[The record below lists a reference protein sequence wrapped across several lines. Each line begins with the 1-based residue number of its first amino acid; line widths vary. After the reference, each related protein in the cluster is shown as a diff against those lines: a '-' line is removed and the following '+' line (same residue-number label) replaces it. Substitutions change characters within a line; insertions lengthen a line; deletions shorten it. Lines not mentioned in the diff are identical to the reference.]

1 MPIYKK
7 GGAKGDCK
15 KPKIWNPN
23 TKRCVNDNKA
33 NRNKGAKTATQ
44 GVIVIQVPEQGNCGK
59 KTQTGEKDRCTKNG
73 KFRKGECSFKDGKCS
88 KKTKKQS
95 IARQAPAVA
104 VAPAVAQAPAVAV
117 AVAVAAP
124 KKTCPQGK
132 ILNPKTNRCINDT
145 PANRKKISIETVNN
159 VEGSHI
165 NIMTTQ
171 CSSYSNIKDVDISKF
186 KFIDISNKPDS
197 EKCYSEA
204 QLKLMRDA
212 LIPAIKAKYTLPPNT
227 EELNKIADKQ
237 LKNLVI
243 TKLVYDDPVTNKQIS
258 LCEQKFLNKGSYGSV
273 YEFYNGNYKVAVK
286 YFKNKND
293 SELKVIQKLNKLKL
307 DCKTINARVLER
319 GKGAHLEKYA
329 IMEIMH
335 GGLNKM
341 NGKLDRKTIWN
352 VIKDI
357 ALHLKCLN
365 DNKLAYT
372 DLKTANV
379 LFKCKNKKEIDIY
392 LGDLGSICNRGQTH
406 VSTWM
411 PWETSRGWVQGVK
424 CNEHTMV
431 WQIAIVFLELVKW
444 RKYTIFSWQTIKDYS
459 AENIT
464 RYFNEI
470 IRLYKLDTLVFK
482 DNENS
487 KFKNAGELFRGMV
500 EFNPKKRCKLID
512 ITTSI
517 KL

>member
-1 MPIYKK
+1 MSIYKK

-44 GVIVIQVPEQGNCGK
+44 DVIVIQVPEQGNCGK

-145 PANRKKISIETVNN
+145 PANRKKISIEKVNN

-237 LKNLVI
+237 LKNL
-243 TKLVYDDPVTNKQIS
+243 D
-258 LCEQKFLNKGSYGSV
+258 
-273 YEFYNGNYKVAVK
+273 
-286 YFKNKND
+286 
-293 SELKVIQKLNKLKL
+293 
-307 DCKTINARVLER
+307 
-319 GKGAHLEKYA
+319 
-329 IMEIMH
+329 
-335 GGLNKM
+335 
-341 NGKLDRKTIWN
+341 
-352 VIKDI
+352 
-357 ALHLKCLN
+357 
-365 DNKLAYT
+365 
-372 DLKTANV
+372 
-379 LFKCKNKKEIDIY
+379 
-392 LGDLGSICNRGQTH
+392 
-406 VSTWM
+406 
-411 PWETSRGWVQGVK
+411 VQF
-424 CNEHTMV
+424 E
-431 WQIAIVFLELVKW
+431 
-444 RKYTIFSWQTIKDYS
+444 
-459 AENIT
+459 
-464 RYFNEI
+464 
-470 IRLYKLDTLVFK
+470 
-482 DNENS
+482 
-487 KFKNAGELFRGMV
+487 
-500 EFNPKKRCKLID
+500 
-512 ITTSI
+512 
-517 KL
+517 

>member
-7 GGAKGDCK
+7 GGGNKRDCK

-23 TKRCVNDNKA
+23 TKRCVNDVKA

-44 GVIVIQVPEQGNCGK
+44 GIIGIQVAKQGDCGK
-59 KTQTGEKDRCTKNG
+59 KTLEGEKDRCTKNG
-73 KFRKGECSFKDGKCS
+73 KFRKGECSFKEGKCS

-95 IARQAPAVA
+95 IVRQVVAPVVA
-104 VAPAVAQAPAVAV
+104 VGA
-117 AVAVAAP
+117 

-145 PANRKKISIETVNN
+145 PANRKKINKEVIANN
-159 VEGSHI
+159 VLGSHL

-197 EKCYSEA
+197 EKCYTEA
-204 QLKLMRDA
+204 QLKLMRKA
-212 LIPAIKAKYTLPPNT
+212 LIPVIKEKYLIPPNI
-227 EELNKIADKQ
+227 EELNKVADKQ
-237 LKNLVI
+237 LTNLVI
-243 TKLVYDDPVTNKQIS
+243 TKLVYDDPETNKQIS
-258 LCEQKFLNKGSYGSV
+258 LCNNKFLNKGSYGSV
-273 YEFYNGNYKVAVK
+273 YEYYNENYKVAVK

-293 SELKVIQKLNKLKL
+293 SELKVIQQLNKLKL
-307 DCKTINARVLER
+307 GCKTINARVLER
-319 GKGAHLEKYA
+319 GKGTNLEKYA

-341 NGKLDRKTIWN
+341 NGKLDRNTVWN

-357 ALHLKCLN
+357 AEHLKCLN

-424 CNEHTMV
+424 CNEPTMV
-431 WQIAIVFLELVKW
+431 WQLAVVFLELMKW
-444 RKYTIFSWQTIKDYS
+444 RKYTLFSWQTIKDYTPD
-459 AENIT
+459 NMT

-470 IRLYKLDTLVFK
+470 IALYKLDTLVFK

-487 KFKNAGELFRGMV
+487 KFKNAGDLFRGMV
-500 EFNPKKRCKLID
+500 QFEPKNRCKLID